1 MFNRIARFVKN
12 ISFILLSLQGKFLQ
26 KRLIKRMGYKPNSS
40 VKGCTI
46 DLKKEANEANTEKLN
61 NEVKAVLKRCN
72 NNPQEIL
79 KFIQEHKTNVYFIKY
94 GTKIFKLLKEE
105 EGFIGERKGLK
116 ALILNLLTTKKFKFK
131 TDAMFILNDDELDIY
146 NIIHYFHKWNAYKNG
161 LGGFDEKS
169 QKLLKRF
176 NSKNED
182 DIISRLSL
190 TDIALLKEA
199 IARDVQS
206 INFVVQYSKET
217 AGARNALEKLKS
229 DDGANI

>member
-72 NNPQEIL
+72 NNPQEML

-105 EGFIGERKGLK
+105 EGFIGERKGFK

-146 NIIHYFHKWNAYKNG
+146 NIIHYFHKWNAY
-161 LGGFDEKS
+161 LF
-169 QKLLKRF
+169 
-176 NSKNED
+176 